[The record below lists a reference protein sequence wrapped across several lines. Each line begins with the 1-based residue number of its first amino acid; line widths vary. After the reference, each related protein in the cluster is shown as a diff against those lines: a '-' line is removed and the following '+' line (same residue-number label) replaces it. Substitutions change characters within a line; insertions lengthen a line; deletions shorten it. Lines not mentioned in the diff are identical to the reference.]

1 MKLGQFFSDLCSIDI
16 FWKIAASALDNS
28 FVHAT
33 YNIHKKAFHG
43 NSYTLQHKNMA
54 DFLK

>member
-1 MKLGQFFSDLCSIDI
+1 MKLGPFFSDLCSIDI

-33 YNIHKKAFHG
+33 YNIYKKAFHG